1 MPALLSNFPF
11 LSLLLFVYETILT
24 LLTPHSLVLL
34 SSSGQTL
41 SRPLPDERS
50 DCINATHLRFPSLD
64 NFIYCL
70 FLLPHN
76 SYPFFSFSFH
86 SIFSL
91 SFLSFSSF
99 SFLSLSSHSFLIF
112 FLSLSS
118 LSFLSLS
125 SFFIAFFFLFCT
137 FSTYK
142 LQIFI
147 LTLKH
152 FLILCLLFFSLFFS
166 FSSSF
171 KHYSFLLAFFLTY
184 PSQTSFLSLSLHFLS
199 VFPFSFPPGLT
210 LSSFTFFFLFP
221 SRSSPSHQF
230 PSFSLSFSFSPS

>member
-1 MPALLSNFPF
+1 MFSLTILKPPFRSFNFPF
-11 LSLLLFVYETILT
+11 SYSFLPFPLYPSPLLLAIFQPILSSGHRSFLFVLT
-24 LLTPHSLVLL
+24 L
-34 SSSGQTL
+34 
-41 SRPLPDERS
+41 
-50 DCINATHLRFPSLD
+50 
-64 NFIYCL
+64 
-70 FLLPHN
+70 
-76 SYPFFSFSFH
+76 
-86 SIFSL
+86 L
-91 SFLSFSSF
+91 SFLSKYFN
-99 SFLSLSSHSFLIF
+99 HF
-112 FLSLSS
+112 FLRIINL
-118 LSFLSLS
+118 FLPFLR
-125 SFFIAFFFLFCT
+125 FFITFFFLFCT